1 MSIFTVH
8 TNEGALG
15 SPEKGLSGASQK
27 DLDIAVIFSSERLFD
42 FDVIVFFLLVD
53 EIRFLSLRKIL

>member
-27 DLDIAVIFSSERLFD
+27 DLDAAVIFSSERLYD
-42 FDVIVFFLLVD
+42 FDVIVFF
-53 EIRFLSLRKIL
+53 F